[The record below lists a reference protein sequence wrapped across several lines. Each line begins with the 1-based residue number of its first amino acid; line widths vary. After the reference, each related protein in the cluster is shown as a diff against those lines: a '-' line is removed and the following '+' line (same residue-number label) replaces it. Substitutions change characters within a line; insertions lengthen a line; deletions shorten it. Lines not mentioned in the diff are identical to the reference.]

1 MNHWKKLAALLLAAL
16 MTSAAWA
23 HPPRARVGVYVGPY
37 WGPWWGPA
45 PIYYPQPVVVVR
57 PETPPVYVEQA
68 DTSEAPPPS
77 KPAAAA
83 LAPAPAQQYWYY
95 CASVKGYYPYVKEC
109 PEGWQKVLPT
119 PEK

>member
-1 MNHWKKLAALLLAAL
+1 MINWKKMLMLLLAAL
-16 MTSAAWA
+16 MASAAWA

-37 WGPWWGPA
+37 WGPWWGPP

-57 PETPPVYVEQA
+57 PEPQPVYVEQA
-68 DTSEAPPPS
+68 ESSEPPPP
-77 KPAAAA
+77 KVV
-83 LAPAPAQQYWYY
+83 APAPVQQYWYY
-95 CASVKGYYPYVKEC
+95 CASAKGYYPYAKEC